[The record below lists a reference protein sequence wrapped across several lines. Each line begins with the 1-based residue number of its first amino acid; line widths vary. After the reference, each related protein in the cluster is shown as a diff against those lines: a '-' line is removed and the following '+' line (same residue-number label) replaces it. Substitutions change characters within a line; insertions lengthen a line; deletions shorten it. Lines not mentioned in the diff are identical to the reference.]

1 MKKEHFLYVVEH
13 FQLQEDRTFVFWW
26 NKRFEHI
33 KISDIYA
40 DRTSVWGKYI
50 QEEYGDE
57 DWHHIWLMCELSTTQ
72 PNEIVKFI
80 QDTEILFI

>member
-13 FQLQEDRTFVFWW
+13 FQLKEGVARFWW
-26 NKRFEHI
+26 LRRFEHI

-40 DRTSVWGKYI
+40 DRTSVWGKYMLK
-50 QEEYGDE
+50 EYGDE
-57 DWHHIWLMCELSTTQ
+57 DWRHAWLMCELSTTQ